1 MNKIIELRSDTFTTP
16 SQQMKEYM
24 FDAQVGDDV
33 YGEDPS
39 VNALEEKLAKLTNK
53 ESALFAASGTQ
64 ANLLA
69 MLSHCQRGEEYICGQ
84 DSHIFKYEGGGASVL
99 GGISAQPI
107 EFEDDGTLDLIK
119 VNKKIKPDNFHYAI
133 TKLLCLENTHNG
145 KVLPLSYL
153 QEARKFTQDKNLLL
167 HLDGARVFNAVT
179 ALGIDIKDIS
189 ACFDSINICISKG
202 LGAPVGSVLVGSKE
216 FINKA
221 RRYRKMIGGGLR
233 QSGYLAAAC
242 SYAIDNNIKDLE
254 KDHIHAKKLALEL
267 SKIDEIKILSNNTNM
282 VFIELLDKNVDV
294 FINNLKNKGINI
306 SGTYNELRLV
316 THRDVSS
323 EDIEYVIKAF
333 KEFFIK

>member
-1 MNKIIELRSDTFTTP
+1 MNKIIELRSDTFTMP
-16 SQQMKEYM
+16 SVQMKEYM
-24 FDAQVGDDV
+24 FNAQVGDDV

-39 VNALEEKLAKLTNK
+39 VNALEDKMAKLTNK
-53 ESALFAASGTQ
+53 EAALFTTSGTQ

-84 DSHIFKYEGGGASVL
+84 DSHIFKYEGGGSSVL
-99 GGISAQPI
+99 GGISPQPI
-107 EFEDDGTLDLIK
+107 EFEKDGTLDLNK
-119 VNKKIKPDNFHYAI
+119 VYKKIKPNDFHFAM
-133 TKLLCLENTHNG
+133 TKLLCLENTHDG

-167 HLDGARVFNAVT
+167 HLDGARVFNAVID
-179 ALGIDIKDIS
+179 LGIDIKDIS
-189 ACFDSINICISKG
+189 VCFDSMSICISKG

-254 KDHIHAKKLALEL
+254 KDHANAKKLALEL
-267 SKIDEIKILSNNTNM
+267 SKIDEIRILSNDTNM
-282 VFIELLDKNVDV
+282 VFIEVLDKNVDIL
-294 FINNLKNKGINI
+294 INYLKNKGINI
-306 SGTYNELRLV
+306 SGTYEELRLV

-323 EDIEYVIKAF
+323 EDIDYVIKTF
-333 KEFFIK
+333 KEFFKK